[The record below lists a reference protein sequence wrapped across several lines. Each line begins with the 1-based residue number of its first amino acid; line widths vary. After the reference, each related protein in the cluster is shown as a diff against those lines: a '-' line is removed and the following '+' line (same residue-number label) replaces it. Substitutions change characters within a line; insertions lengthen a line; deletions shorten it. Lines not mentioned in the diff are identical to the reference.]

1 MDQGNVGRSH
11 RDVDDAEKL
20 SLEHQEKVQGVGH
33 KKFGMRSSS
42 TWVGPELSVLR
53 GTVTKVENRIRE
65 LELENSSLQDLY
77 KTAVCDCEVKTALL
91 EFSKGV
97 NNVVIGTRASNLAVW
112 QANKSAELIRAEWPG
127 VQCTIEKIIT
137 TGDKDQNTP
146 LTKFSDKGIFTKEL
160 DRALIQKRIQLA
172 VHCVK
177 DLPTIVPPGL
187 KIGAILERG
196 EREDCVLFH
205 PKYAKGTK
213 LESLPVGSLIGTSS
227 VRRTGFLSRLY
238 PHLVVKGIRGNLN
251 TRLRK
256 LDSGDYDAI
265 ILAEV
270 GVKRLGWHDRVGE
283 VLNPATFPYCVG
295 QGALAVLIRDPQ
307 SSEDKAIEELVA
319 SLNHFTSCWDCE
331 AERSLLRE
339 LEGGCKVPI
348 GCAVNHGEL
357 GKVEMKATVLSPD
370 GKKYVEAKEQTS
382 QDGGLEAARE
392 LGSRVAK
399 GLLERGAK
407 EILDALK
414 EQAK

>member
-1 MDQGNVGRSH
+1 MRATH
-11 RDVDDAEKL
+11 DVDKADKLAPEHKEEIHEKI
-20 SLEHQEKVQGVGH
+20 GI
-33 KKFGMRSSS
+33 SSS
-42 TWVGPELSVLR
+42 SSWVGPELSVLR
-53 GTVTKVENRIRE
+53 GTVTKVEHRIRE
-65 LELENSSLQDLY
+65 LELENSSLQELY
-77 KTAVCDCEVKTALL
+77 KTAVSDCEVKTALL
-91 EFSKGV
+91 EFSKGA

-112 QANKSAELIRAEWPG
+112 QANKSMELLRAEWPG
-127 VQCTIEKIIT
+127 VQCTIKKIIT
-137 TGDKDQNTP
+137 TGDKDQDTP

-160 DRALIQKRIQLA
+160 DRALIQKRISWA

-205 PKYAKGTK
+205 PKWAKGTK
-213 LESLPVGSLIGTSS
+213 LENLPEGSVIGTSS
-227 VRRTGFLSRLY
+227 VRRRGFLSRLY
-238 PHLVVKGIRGNLN
+238 PHLVVKDIRGNLN

-256 LDSGDYDAI
+256 LDSGNYDAI

-270 GVKRLGWHDRVGE
+270 GVKRLGWHDRIGE

-295 QGALAVLIRDPQ
+295 QGGLAILIRDPQ
-307 SSEDKAIEELVA
+307 SAEDKALEELVA
-319 SLNHFTSCWDCE
+319 PLNHSTTCWDCE

-348 GCAVNHGEL
+348 GCAVNRGEL
-357 GKVEMKATVLSPD
+357 GQIEMLATVLSPD
-370 GKKYVEAKEQTS
+370 GQKYVEAREHTS

-399 GLLERGAK
+399 RLLERGGK

>member
-1 MDQGNVGRSH
+1 MEQDNVGRSH
-11 RDVDDAEKL
+11 RDVGDAEKL
-20 SLEHQEKVQGVGH
+20 GREHQEKEKGVGH
-33 KKFGMRSSS
+33 KKFGIGSSS
-42 TWVGPELSVLR
+42 SWVGPELSVLR
-53 GTVTKVENRIRE
+53 GTITKVENRMRE
-65 LELENSSLQDLY
+65 LELENSSLQELY
-77 KTAVCDCEVKTALL
+77 KKAVSDCEVKTALL
-91 EFSKGV
+91 EFSKGA
-97 NNVVIGTRASNLAVW
+97 NHVVIGTRASNLAVW
-112 QANKSAELIRAEWPG
+112 QANKSAELLRAEWPG
-127 VQCTIEKIIT
+127 VKCTIKKIIT
-137 TGDKDQNTP
+137 TGDKDQDTP

-160 DRALIQKRIQLA
+160 DRALIQKRIQWA

-213 LESLPVGSLIGTSS
+213 LESLPEGSLIGTSS

-238 PHLVVKGIRGNLN
+238 PHLVVKDIRGNLN

-256 LDSGDYDAI
+256 LDSGTYDAI
-265 ILAEV
+265 ILAQV
-270 GVKRLGWHDRVGE
+270 GVNRLGWHDRIGE
-283 VLNPATFPYCVG
+283 VLNPTTFPYCVG
-295 QGALAVLIRDPQ
+295 QGALAILIRDPQ
-307 SSEDKAIEELVA
+307 SAEERAIEELVA
-319 SLNHFTSCWDCE
+319 SLNHFTTCWDCE

-348 GCAVNHGEL
+348 GCAVNRGEL
-357 GKVEMKATVLSPD
+357 GEVEMIATVLSPN
-370 GKKYVEAKEQTS
+370 GKKYVEAREHTS
-382 QDGGLEAARE
+382 QDGGLEAARD

-399 GLLERGAK
+399 RLLERGAK